1 MKRLYFIVRLIH
13 LFGLSLWFQTSFM
26 ALFFFFPVTVK
37 AQCFTNIMAVY
48 NFCDPTTI
56 TLVAVPNGVPPYS
69 YLWSTGETT
78 QSIVVPL
85 LPITDYFV
93 TVTDDTGCA
102 SSTSAHVKPGSV
114 GGPPVIGPSSNPVC
128 EGNVVILNIY
138 WYFNNPP
145 PGITYLWSNGDTG
158 PSTQTTDP
166 GVITVTI
173 TDPATGCTLVL
184 SETIIVSPAANPIIV
199 GPSSLCSGQT
209 ATLSVDGGPFDYY
222 NWPPSGSGDPT
233 FVATGPGIYWV
244 YVQTID
250 GCVGIDT
257 LEILP
262 GSLPPTLN
270 NPSPICPGQSVD
282 LEVLN
287 ATSYTSF
294 NWSTGGT
301 GPITTVNGPG
311 TYTVT
316 VSASGGCTATG
327 SVTVASVS
335 SNMNLSGTITA
346 VSSCSSPNGAINITI
361 SPTGTYSYIWSNNAT
376 TEDLMNIAV
385 GSYSV
390 TVTDSGGC
398 TSSDTYSVTSNT
410 ISPNLTT
417 VTVAATCGQ
426 NNGAVDLS
434 ISPPGSFTF
443 LWSNSATTED
453 LTNIAAGSYSVTV
466 TATGS
471 GCTATAMATIPNTNP
486 PINVPDNTT
495 PVTSCTS
502 NNGSID
508 ISPIPSGT
516 YTFIWSNGSTTEDL
530 TNLSV
535 GNYTVTVSSSA
546 GCTGMATFNVV
557 NNTTSPVPIA
567 TPTAAI
573 CGQSNGAI
581 DLNVTPSGIYSFL
594 WSNGSNSEDLL
605 SIPGGN
611 YSVTVTSSNG
621 CTNNTS
627 ITVPDNTIPI
637 IITGTSTPNTS
648 CTNQNGTIDITINA
662 TGSFTYV
669 WSNGANTEDLQNLS
683 GGTYSLTVTGSNGCT
698 GTEIFSIIN
707 ANTNF
712 SFNSS
717 VIPNTSCISPNGHI
731 DLTPTPAGTYTYN
744 WSTGATTED
753 LQNLSSGNYSV
764 TVADINNCSVIESF
778 FITDNPSFPQITS
791 QITPS
796 ACGNNNGAIDISL
809 IPMNGNNFLWSNGSV
824 SEDLSNLAAGNYMI
838 TVTSALGCMII
849 DTLTV
854 DNIISNFTVQGL
866 SVPNSSCSNPN
877 GSIDLSITPTGS
889 YSFLWTDGEITED
902 LQNIVSGSYGVTIT
916 DISNCTSVDTFLVSN
931 NTTFPTVSGNL
942 TSANCGA
949 NNGAINLLVSP
960 ATTSFLW
967 STSDITED
975 LQNLFPGNY
984 SVLVTDTTNGCQTLD
999 SFSIPNINNNFFISA
1014 SILPNTSCINQN
1026 GSIDLSIAP
1035 SGSYTFL
1042 WSNGITTEDISNL
1055 STGIYS
1061 VTVTDNVSCSSS
1073 AIFTVDNNV
1082 SAITF
1087 SESVIPSTCGNNN
1100 GAIDLTINPSVGN
1113 SFLWSNGA
1121 TTEDIQNILSGNY
1134 NLTITGS
1141 NGCTIS
1147 DTIIVPDVGTAIS
1160 LSAIP
1165 TPNTNC
1171 ILPNGSIDLNIFPV
1185 GAYTYLWSNGTS
1197 TEDLINLTPGFYSVT
1212 VSDSN
1217 GCSSAGSYIIDD
1229 QTIAL
1234 VINENISPSTCGQNN
1249 GQIDISISPAGN
1261 YQFIWSTGDTNQDL
1275 QNISSGTYFVTVTS
1289 INGCSANMMF
1299 IVPNSNS
1306 NFSISA
1312 LTSDNTTCTTSNG
1325 TLNLTLVPG
1334 GTYTFAWSTGA
1345 TSEDIQN
1352 LPAGIY
1358 TVTVSDNFNCSTVSS
1373 FTLAQNVVDLIVEE
1387 TITPPICGEANGRI
1401 DLTVAPSSGNSF
1413 IWSDGSTT
1421 QNLQNILP
1429 GLYSVTITGQNGCT
1443 WTSEINLPGNEKIE
1457 LTLKADAI
1465 QSGDQFVTI
1474 RSQINLPLSALD
1486 TLVWLPENLFSCTQ
1500 KFCLEQTIARPS
1512 QKTEIIVMAVDTNG
1526 CAVEARL
1533 LLDDDTKP
1541 QVYIPN
1547 VFTPNGDGVNDLFTV
1562 YGNDDV
1568 EQILELRIFDRWGN
1582 FVFFKTDF
1590 PPNEEHYGWDGKFR
1604 NSDMNPA
1611 VYAYW
1616 ARVRFV
1622 DGTEGL
1628 HKGDITLVR

>member
-287 ATSYTSF
+287 ASSYTSF

-301 GPITTVNGPG
+301 GPITTVNSPG

-398 TSSDTYSVTSNT
+398 TSSDTYSVASNT

-417 VTVAATCGQ
+417 VTIAATCGQ

-486 PINVPDNTT
+486 PINVPGNTT

-530 TNLSV
+530 TNLSI

-546 GCTGMATFNVV
+546 GCTAIATYSVV
-557 NNTTSPVPIA
+557 NNTTTPVPVA
-567 TPTAAI
+567 TPSPAT

-581 DLNVTPSGIYSFL
+581 DLNVTPTGTYTYV
-594 WSNGSNSEDLL
+594 WSNGSITEDLI
-605 SIPGGN
+605 SIPAGN
-611 YSVTVTSSNG
+611 YSVTVTSSDG
-621 CTNNTS
+621 CTSITS
-627 ITVPDNTIPI
+627 ITVPDNLIPLT
-637 IITGTSTPNTS
+637 ITGTTSPNTSCINQNGAIDISVSPAGIYSYTWSNGATTEDLNNIPAGVYNVTVTFGLTCINTQSFEVFNTITPIAFTGITTPNTS
-648 CTNQNGTIDITINA
+648 CSQPNGAIDITIS
-662 TGSFTYV
+662 TPGSFTYL
-669 WSNGANTEDLQNLS
+669 WSNGEITEDLQNLT

-698 GTEIFSIIN
+698 STELFDIIN
-707 ANTNF
+707 TNSNF
-712 SFNSS
+712 SFIGS
-717 VIPNTSCISPNGHI
+717 VLPNTSCALPNGSI
-731 DLTPTPAGTYTYN
+731 NLTLTPSGSYSFI
-744 WSTGATTED
+744 WSNGASTED
-753 LQNLSSGNYSV
+753 LQNLSAGNYSV
-764 TVADINNCSVIESF
+764 TVSDINNCALVEAFSIQDNLSYPVIS
-778 FITDNPSFPQITS
+778 S
-791 QITPS
+791 QVTPS
-796 ACGNNNGAIDISL
+796 ACGNNNGAIDISI
-809 IPMNGNNFLWSNGSV
+809 IPANGNSYSWSNGS
-824 SEDLSNLAAGNYMI
+824 
-838 TVTSALGCMII
+838 
-849 DTLTV
+849 
-854 DNIISNFTVQGL
+854 
-866 SVPNSSCSNPN
+866 
-877 GSIDLSITPTGS
+877 
-889 YSFLWTDGEITED
+889 
-902 LQNIVSGSYGVTIT
+902 
-916 DISNCTSVDTFLVSN
+916 
-931 NTTFPTVSGNL
+931 
-942 TSANCGA
+942 
-949 NNGAINLLVSP
+949 
-960 ATTSFLW
+960 
-967 STSDITED
+967 
-975 LQNLFPGNY
+975 
-984 SVLVTDTTNGCQTLD
+984 
-999 SFSIPNINNNFFISA
+999 
-1014 SILPNTSCINQN
+1014 
-1026 GSIDLSIAP
+1026 
-1035 SGSYTFL
+1035 
-1042 WSNGITTEDISNL
+1042 TTEDQLNL
-1055 STGIYS
+1055 
-1061 VTVTDNVSCSSS
+1061 
-1073 AIFTVDNNV
+1073 
-1082 SAITF
+1082 
-1087 SESVIPSTCGNNN
+1087 
-1100 GAIDLTINPSVGN
+1100 
-1113 SFLWSNGA
+1113 
-1121 TTEDIQNILSGNY
+1121 
-1134 NLTITGS
+1134 
-1141 NGCTIS
+1141 
-1147 DTIIVPDVGTAIS
+1147 
-1160 LSAIP
+1160 
-1165 TPNTNC
+1165 
-1171 ILPNGSIDLNIFPV
+1171 
-1185 GAYTYLWSNGTS
+1185 
-1197 TEDLINLTPGFYSVT
+1197 
-1212 VSDSN
+1212 
-1217 GCSSAGSYIIDD
+1217 
-1229 QTIAL
+1229 
-1234 VINENISPSTCGQNN
+1234 
-1249 GQIDISISPAGN
+1249 PAGN
-1261 YQFIWSTGDTNQDL
+1261 Y
-1275 QNISSGTYFVTVTS
+1275 FV
-1289 INGCSANMMF
+1289 
-1299 IVPNSNS
+1299 
-1306 NFSISA
+1306 
-1312 LTSDNTTCTTSNG
+1312 
-1325 TLNLTLVPG
+1325 
-1334 GTYTFAWSTGA
+1334 
-1345 TSEDIQN
+1345 
-1352 LPAGIY
+1352 
-1358 TVTVSDNFNCSTVSS
+1358 
-1373 FTLAQNVVDLIVEE
+1373 
-1387 TITPPICGEANGRI
+1387 
-1401 DLTVAPSSGNSF
+1401 
-1413 IWSDGSTT
+1413 
-1421 QNLQNILP
+1421 
-1429 GLYSVTITGQNGCT
+1429 
-1443 WTSEINLPGNEKIE
+1443 
-1457 LTLKADAI
+1457 
-1465 QSGDQFVTI
+1465 
-1474 RSQINLPLSALD
+1474 
-1486 TLVWLPENLFSCTQ
+1486 
-1500 KFCLEQTIARPS
+1500 
-1512 QKTEIIVMAVDTNG
+1512 
-1526 CAVEARL
+1526 
-1533 LLDDDTKP
+1533 
-1541 QVYIPN
+1541 
-1547 VFTPNGDGVNDLFTV
+1547 
-1562 YGNDDV
+1562 
-1568 EQILELRIFDRWGN
+1568 
-1582 FVFFKTDF
+1582 
-1590 PPNEEHYGWDGKFR
+1590 
-1604 NSDMNPA
+1604 
-1611 VYAYW
+1611 
-1616 ARVRFV
+1616 
-1622 DGTEGL
+1622 
-1628 HKGDITLVR
+1628 